1 MAPSLWFVV
10 NFSARVLLPIV
21 FMVWKIMLI
30 PYHVTGE
37 PYHWTR
43 STALSFTAEL
53 DGHVLGT
60 LCAVTMALLTNRLDL
75 CIHGLFGAGKSS
87 QWPSHPCLLE
97 LDTTNSLNILY
108 LQGNFRTRSFAD
120 LLLCLDPPSGAWAHR
135 QACRRSRAQQEQLF
149 PYQI

>member
-10 NFSARVLLPIV
+10 NFSALVLLPIV

-75 CIHGLFGAGKSS
+75 CIQGLFGAGKSS

-97 LDTTNSLNILY
+97 LDTTNSLNIL
-108 LQGNFRTRSFAD
+108 LSARKFPHPLFRGPAPMARPPVG
-120 LLLCLDPPSGAWAHR
+120 CLGA
-135 QACRRSRAQQEQLF
+135 
-149 PYQI
+149 